1 MAVQQRE
8 VRGATEESVAF
19 GRAARELELKPRE
32 FELAVQLGDVR
43 TVASGPGR
51 RRRVTRA
58 EIERHRSADG
68 FPEGLR
74 SRLWVVGTA
83 EGAELM
89 GISPARFGRLARG
102 GCFAPVRF
110 YVNRYRAVVW
120 HYLAADLVDFA
131 DRNPELLTG
140 RTPSLLRTAL
150 EEREDRRGRSWRAR
164 RLDQLLAQ
172 TEDPWERAAVA
183 ASVLTPE
190 DLAAGVPDQDERAYV
205 TVLRP
210 PLVPARPDAMATHEV
225 IESVILAEDPDEI
238 EWHRHR
244 LTAALAQARAVR
256 PAPARD
262 VPPGPMVSPAAPMT
276 GTEALA
282 GTEAPAEMN
291 AVSAAEAVTKR
302 TEPVRPRG
310 LWARLRRRT

>member
-1 MAVQQRE
+1 MAVRQCE
-8 VRGATEESVAF
+8 VPGTTEESVAF

-32 FELAVQLGDVR
+32 FELAVQLGAVR

-51 RRRVTRA
+51 RRRVSRA

-140 RTPSLLRTAL
+140 RTPSLLRTTL
-150 EEREDRRGRSWRAR
+150 EDHEDRRGRSWRAR

-172 TEDPWERAAVA
+172 TDDPWERAAVT
-183 ASVLTPE
+183 ASVLGPE
-190 DLAAGVPDQDERAYV
+190 DLAVGVPDQNERAYV
-205 TVLRP
+205 TGLRP
-210 PLVPARPDAMATHEV
+210 ALVPARSEAMAAHEV

-256 PAPARD
+256 PAPAPD
-262 VPPGPMVSPAAPMT
+262 VAPGPMPSPAVPVT
-276 GTEALA
+276 GTEVHA
-282 GTEAPAEMN
+282 GTEAVAG
-291 AVSAAEAVTKR
+291 AAAEAAT
-302 TEPVRPRG
+302 TLAAPVRPRG
-310 LWARLRRRT
+310 LWDWLRRRT